1 MATKNYS
8 QIKSVM
14 AVCMADAEEISRQM
28 TIDPTSE
35 DIRACGIAMFIEAG
49 KAAIDLTD
57 RMRFVARCYDL
68 VPALGEDRYKMVLAE
83 FGANSPTDILDLE
96 TMKAVA
102 QSMAEE
108 AANSPNANPGDEA

>member
-1 MATKNYS
+1 MATKTYS
-8 QIKSVM
+8 TIKASM
-14 AVCMADAEEISRQM
+14 AVCMADAEEIARQM

-35 DIRACGIAMFIEAG
+35 DIRACGIAMFIEFGRSGA
-49 KAAIDLTD
+49 DHTD

-68 VPALGEDRYKMVLAE
+68 LPALGEDRYKMVLSE

-108 AANSPNANPGDEA
+108 AANSPNATEGDEA